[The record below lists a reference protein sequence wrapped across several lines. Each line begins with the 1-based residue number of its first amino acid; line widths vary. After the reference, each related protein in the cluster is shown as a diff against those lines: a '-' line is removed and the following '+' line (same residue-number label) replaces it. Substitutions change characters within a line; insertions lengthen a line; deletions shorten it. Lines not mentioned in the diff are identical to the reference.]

1 MAILSGVRHKIAL
14 GNVAAA
20 CRKQLSP
27 GSALQALQPG
37 GSDPTSI
44 LRMLSA

>member
-1 MAILSGVRHKIAL
+1 MVIWTDIRHKIAL

-44 LRMLSA
+44 LMMLSA